1 MSHIYLTAKEILFF
15 VYRHKGNLT
24 QSTVTVRPLRVKKY
38 LKQQNTHCA
47 Y

>member
-24 QSTVTVRPLRVKKY
+24 QSTVTVTLRVKKY
-38 LKQQNTHCA
+38 LKQQNIHCA
-47 Y
+47 C